1 MNTFAWSQFVV
12 KKKQSPKKQ
21 KKKPTRIKFGYC
33 PDLALTIAG
42 QSRLGKDPR
51 WIFDFLG
58 GDSGVSAMVSGDL
71 GVSGS
76 SSLCWTFEGFDEL
89 LWGGVVALGGSVFAV
104 KLGVSVGLGL
114 CSLCMA
120 PISSSFGYLAR
131 IRSSFS
137 LSRLADFVRLGQSR
151 IWLFRIWLVLL
162 KDQGVGQGGSRAK
175 TPH

>member
-1 MNTFAWSQFVV
+1 
-12 KKKQSPKKQ
+12 
-21 KKKPTRIKFGYC
+21 
-33 PDLALTIAG
+33 
-42 QSRLGKDPR
+42 
-51 WIFDFLG
+51 
-58 GDSGVSAMVSGDL
+58 MVSGEL

-76 SSLCWTFEGFDEL
+76 SSLCSTFEGFDEL

-137 LSRLADFVRLGQSR
+137 LSRLADFCQVGSVTDLASSHLAGFTKGPEGRTGR
-151 IWLFRIWLVLL
+151 V
-162 KDQGVGQGGSRAK
+162 QGKGA
-175 TPH
+175 P